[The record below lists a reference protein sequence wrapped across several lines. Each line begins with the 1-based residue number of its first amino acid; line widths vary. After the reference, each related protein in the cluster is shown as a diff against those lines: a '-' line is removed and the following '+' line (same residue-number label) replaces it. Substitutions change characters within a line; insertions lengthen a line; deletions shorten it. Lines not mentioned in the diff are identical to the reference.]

1 MNFGGFTGQVV
12 VDSSLP
18 LRSHDYSH
26 IISVRPLAVAAA
38 TGKAQ
43 FTVKGINLR
52 RPGTRFYVPL
62 KSFPFLIFFF
72 FLLISNSLCSGYFVL

>member
-52 RPGTRFYVPL
+52 RPGTRFYVPSL
-62 KSFPFLIFFF
+62 SSSSSSF
-72 FLLISNSLCSGYFVL
+72 LISNSLCSGYFVL